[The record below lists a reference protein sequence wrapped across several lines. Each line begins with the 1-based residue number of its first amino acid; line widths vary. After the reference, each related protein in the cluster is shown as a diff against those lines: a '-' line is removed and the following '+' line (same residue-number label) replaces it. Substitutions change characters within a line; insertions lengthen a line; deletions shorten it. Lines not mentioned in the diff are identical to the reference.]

1 MIVGLLAVAGSAA
14 AENGWIAGT
23 VKEGNTPLA
32 GVTVTV
38 SGEAGT
44 ATTDANGTYNISVP
58 EGTYNLTATKTGYVD
73 NSASQVAVTAN
84 NTTAQDFTMAK
95 QTGYLTGTVKGDDGS
110 PVYNATVTAVGG
122 SYVMTNSSG
131 MYNLT
136 GLALGST
143 NFTVTS
149 SGYPQYNFTMTI
161 AAGANTKDVTLVM
174 AKQTGY
180 LTGTV
185 KGDDGSPVYPATVTA
200 VGGSYVMTNSTGKYN
215 LTGLAL
221 GSTNFTVTS
230 SGYPQYNFTM
240 TIAAGANTKDVTLV
254 METYV
259 EVYVTGPTLF
269 GVPRPLEGATVTV
282 GTATATTNSL
292 GYAKMTVPAGNYKMT
307 LKAKDYKTTTKDINV
322 TRGANTYNAQLA
334 KTSGTSEETGLLAG
348 LFAAGILCIIL
359 VVILPIVII
368 VLIIVWLVRRKKGNQ
383 PVAAPMPPPPAP
395 PQTPPP
401 PPPQA

>member
-1 MIVGLLAVAGSAA
+1 MGHSKSVVLGLMIVGLLAVAGSAA

-23 VKEGNTPLA
+23 VKEGITPLA

-38 SGEAGT
+38 SGGAGT

-58 EGTYNLTATKTGYVD
+58 EGTYNLTATKAGYVD
-73 NSASQVAVTAN
+73 KSASQVAVTAN

-95 QTGYLTGTVKGDDGS
+95 QTGYL
-110 PVYNATVTAVGG
+110 
-122 SYVMTNSSG
+122 M
-131 MYNLT
+131 
-136 GLALGST
+136 
-143 NFTVTS
+143 
-149 SGYPQYNFTMTI
+149 
-161 AAGANTKDVTLVM
+161 
-174 AKQTGY
+174 
-180 LTGTV
+180 GTV

-200 VGGSYVMTNSTGKYN
+200 VGGSYVMTNSSGKYN

-230 SGYPQYNFTM
+230 IGYPQYNFTM
-240 TIAAGANTKDVTLV
+240 TIVAGANTKDVTLV

-269 GVPRPLEGATVTV
+269 GVPLPLEGATVTV

-307 LKAKDYKTTTKDINV
+307 LKAKDYKTVNKDINV
-322 TRGANTYNAQLA
+322 TRGANTYNAQMA
-334 KTSGTSEETGLLAG
+334 KTSGTTEDTGLLAG

-395 PQTPPP
+395 PPAPPP